1 MKIMKAQ
8 RAVFLKVV
16 RNENKEL
23 ILVDTNGVEFL
34 VPQLNEVGT
43 SLYKRAVA
51 AANSP
56 EKYCFKVRVSG
67 NLTEGNVEFGRVPAD
82 KFVGAEPVTNF
93 NKPNGGLETF
103 QMKSTPQI
111 VEAVA
116 KPLEMNFMN
125 FVHSEAKDLKPKMLF
140 MTELKWKYLVRNILR
155 GKNIMMTGPAGCGK
169 TMAAKAAANSI
180 EGYSMEIFNLGS
192 TQDPRATLIGNTQF
206 DTTKGTVFQP
216 SPFVKAIQTPNTV
229 IVLDEITRAHPEAHN
244 ILMSVLDQG
253 QRYLRLDEAS
263 DSPIV
268 KVAEGV
274 SFIAS
279 ANIGNEYTATRQLDR
294 AIVDRFTIIEMDTL
308 TKDEETSLLNMMYPS
323 VNNESIK
330 AIAEITSMTRSEVK
344 KETPN
349 LTNSLSTRTAV
360 EIGSL
365 LYDGFTLDEAAEIT
379 IYPLFEDAG
388 GAQSERTYIRQFV
401 QKFVGKVEKENLFNL
416 DDDLS
421 NPF

>member
-1 MKIMKAQ
+1 MKAQ

-34 VPQLNEVGT
+34 VPQINENGT

-51 AANSP
+51 AANNPS
-56 EKYCFKVRVSG
+56 KYCFKARVSG
-67 NLTEGNVEFGRVPAD
+67 NLTEGSVEFGRVPAE
-82 KFVGAEPVTNF
+82 KLNGAEPVTNF
-93 NKPNGGLETF
+93 NKPNGGLEAF
-103 QMKSTPQI
+103 KMNVTPTPT
-111 VEAVA
+111 EAVA
-116 KPLEMNFMN
+116 KPLEENFMN

-140 MTELKWKYLVRNILR
+140 MSELKWKYLVRNILR

-180 EGYSMEIFNLGS
+180 DGYTMEIFNLGS

-206 DTTKGTVFQP
+206 DTKKGTVFSP

-229 IVLDEITRAHPEAHN
+229 IVLDEISRAHPEAHN

-253 QRYLRLDEAS
+253 QRYLRLDEAA
-263 DSPIV
+263 DSPVV

-308 TKDEETSLLNMMYPS
+308 TGDEEKSLLQMMYPS
-323 VNNESIK
+323 VDINLISSV
-330 AIAEITSMTRSEVK
+330 AEITSMTRSEVK

-349 LTNSLSTRTAV
+349 LTNSLSTRTSV

-365 LYDGFTLDEAAEIT
+365 LYDGFSLEEAAEIT
-379 IYPLFEDAG
+379 IYPLFDDAG
-388 GAQSERTYIRQFV
+388 GAQSERTYIRQYV
-401 QKFVGKVEKENLFNL
+401 QKYVGSTEEENLFNVE
-416 DDDLS
+416 DTDLT

>member
-1 MKIMKAQ
+1 MKSQ
-8 RAVFLKVV
+8 RFVFLKVV

-23 ILVDTNGVEFL
+23 ILVDSNGVEFL
-34 VPQLNEVGT
+34 VPEINEKGT

-51 AANSP
+51 AANNPS
-56 EKYCFKVRVSG
+56 KYCFKARVKGTLS
-67 NLTEGNVEFGRVPAD
+67 EGSVEFGRVPAD
-82 KFVGAEPVTNF
+82 KFEGAEPVTNF
-93 NKPNGGLETF
+93 NQPNGGLETF
-103 QMKSTPQI
+103 QMKSTSVQSEPVQAPNTMDFI
-111 VEAVA
+111 
-116 KPLEMNFMN
+116 NFIHN
-125 FVHSEAKDLKPKMLF
+125 DSKGLKPQMLF
-140 MTELKWKYLVRNILR
+140 MSELKWKYLIRNILR

-180 EGYSMEIFNLGS
+180 DGYRMEIFNLGS

-206 DTTKGTVFQP
+206 DTKKGTVFNP

-229 IVLDEITRAHPEAHN
+229 VVLDEITRAHPEAHN

-268 KVAEGV
+268 KVAEGL

-308 TKDEETSLLNMMYPS
+308 SKTEETELLKMMYPS
-323 VNNESIK
+323 VNVNLITSV
-330 AIAEITSMTRSEVK
+330 AEITSMTRSEVK

-365 LYDGFTLDEAAEIT
+365 LYDGFTLEEAAEIT
-379 IYPLFEDAG
+379 VYPLFDEAG

-401 QKFVGKVEKENLFNL
+401 QKYVGSTEEENLFNVE
-416 DDDLS
+416 DDDLT